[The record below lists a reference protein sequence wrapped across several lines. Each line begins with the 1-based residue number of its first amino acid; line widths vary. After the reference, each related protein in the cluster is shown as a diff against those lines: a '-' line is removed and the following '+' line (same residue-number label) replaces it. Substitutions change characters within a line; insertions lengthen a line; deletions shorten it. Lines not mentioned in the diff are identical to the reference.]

1 MNNEKFIIS
10 FDVNTTNRLVQ
21 MGFQEITRDGQKT
34 TFLNDKKLHFS
45 DMGKMKLSYSNIM
58 HL

>member
-10 FDVNTTNRLVQ
+10 FDGDTANRLTQ
-21 MGFQEITRDGQKT
+21 MGFQEIMSDGQKT

-45 DMGKMKLSYSNIM
+45 GMEKMKLSYSNIM

>member
-1 MNNEKFIIS
+1 MNNEKFVIS
-10 FDVNTTNRLVQ
+10 FDGDTANRLTQ
-21 MGFQEITRDGQKT
+21 MGFQEIMSDGQKT

-45 DMGKMKLSYSNIM
+45 DMEKMKLSYSNIM

>member
-10 FDVNTTNRLVQ
+10 FDANTTNRLTQ
-21 MGFQEITRDGQKT
+21 MGFQEIMSDGQKT

-45 DMGKMKLSYSNIM
+45 DMEKMKLSYSNIM

>member
-10 FDVNTTNRLVQ
+10 FDGDTANRLTQ
-21 MGFQEITRDGQKT
+21 MGFQKIMSDGQKT

-45 DMGKMKLSYSNIM
+45 DMEKMKLSYSNIM

>member
-10 FDVNTTNRLVQ
+10 FDGDTANRLTQ
-21 MGFQEITRDGQKT
+21 MGFQEIMSDGQKT

-45 DMGKMKLSYSNIM
+45 DMEKMKLSYSNIM